1 MARLTDISWEEF
13 ESLPLEAKRP
23 YLENGAIPDTPY
35 HTLFA
40 QQFDRPVLE
49 RLCALANRIRF
60 INKSKEGALYLKGV
74 LAHKRAMLYFSQPSS
89 RTFLSHLAACQ
100 ILGITTG
107 SVRDAATSSEF
118 KGESREDSV
127 RTFSSYF
134 DMIIMRSPEQGLAER
149 MAWELSNSSRS
160 IPIIN
165 AGSGKDQH
173 PTQALL
179 DIYTLMRSFEEK
191 GGLDGR
197 TVVFCGDLM
206 RGRTVRSL
214 SYLLTDFRN
223 VRQVF
228 VAPQEL
234 QVPADVVMILA
245 RRGIDFEVTDNLRES
260 VKSADAVYMT
270 RIQDEWDSSKGASAR
285 IDTSRFKFGAEE
297 LKLLK
302 PDGCLLHP
310 LPRRDEIAVCCDR
323 DPRAMYWRQMRN
335 GMWIRAAL
343 IAATFGFEKDIT
355 IVNFKNRHDS
365 TMEEAYVEVK
375 AKVNCC
381 S

>member
-1 MARLTDISWEEF
+1 MGDLTKIGWEEF
-13 ESLPLEAKRP
+13 SRLSLTDKRP
-23 YLENGAIPDTPY
+23 YLARSEGDGMPY

-40 QQFDRPVLE
+40 QQFDREILE
-49 RLCALANRIRF
+49 RLCKLANRIRF
-60 INKSKEGALYLKGV
+60 INKSKEGALYLKNV

-118 KGESREDSV
+118 KGESHEDSI

-134 DMIIMRSPEQGLAER
+134 DMIIMRSPEQGLAEK
-149 MAWELSNSSRS
+149 MAWELSNSERPV
-160 IPIIN
+160 PILN

-179 DIYTLMRSFEEK
+179 DIYTLIRSFEKK
-191 GGLDGR
+191 GGVDGR
-197 TVVFCGDLM
+197 TVTFCGDLL

-214 SYLLTDFRN
+214 SYLLTNFRD
-223 VRQVF
+223 VKQIF
-228 VAPQEL
+228 VAPDAL
-234 QVPADVVMILA
+234 QVPDDVIAILKEK
-245 RRGIDFEVTDNLRES
+245 G
-260 VKSADAVYMT
+260 VKYEIGGDRKAATQVSDAVYMT
-270 RIQDEWDSSKGASAR
+270 RIQDEWDVAKGESAK

-297 LKLLK
+297 LALLGK
-302 PDGCLLHP
+302 DAIIMHP
-310 LPRRDEIAVCCDR
+310 LPRRDEIATCCDH

-343 IAATFGFEKDIT
+343 IASVFGFERKIMDCG
-355 IVNFKNRHDS
+355 
-365 TMEEAYVEVK
+365 Y
-375 AKVNCC
+375 
-381 S
+381 

>member
-1 MARLTDISWEEF
+1 MKKLTDISWEEF
-13 ESLPLEAKRP
+13 HALPLEAKAP
-23 YLENGAIPDTPY
+23 FLTAEGLDGLPY

-40 QQFDRPVLE
+40 QQFARHELE
-49 RLCALANRIRF
+49 RLCALATRIRF

-100 ILGITTG
+100 LLGITTG

-118 KGESREDSV
+118 KGETKEDSI

-134 DMIIMRSPEQGLAER
+134 DMIIMRCPEQGLAEK
-149 MAWELSNSSRS
+149 MAWELSNSSRPV
-160 IPIIN
+160 PILN

-179 DIYTLMRSFEEK
+179 DIYTLVRSFERF
-191 GGLDGR
+191 GGIDGK
-197 TVVFCGDLM
+197 TVVFCGDLA

-214 SYLLTDFRN
+214 SYLLTNFRG

-228 VAPQEL
+228 VAPKEL
-234 QVPADVVMILA
+234 QVPSDVTGILSEK
-245 RRGIDFEVTDNLRES
+245 GVEYSVTDDLKAAVRE
-260 VKSADAVYMT
+260 ADAVYMT
-270 RIQDEWDSSKGASAR
+270 RIQDEWDAAKGESAK
-285 IDTSRFKFGAEE
+285 IDTSHFKFGAEE
-297 LKLLK
+297 LALLK
-302 PDGCLLHP
+302 PTGVIMHP
-310 LPRRDEIAVCCDR
+310 LPRRDEIATCCDR

-343 IAATFGFEKDIT
+343 IASNFGFESEI
-355 IVNFKNRHDS
+355 
-365 TMEEAYVEVK
+365 M
-375 AKVNCC
+375 NCGY
-381 S
+381 

>member
-1 MARLTDISWEEF
+1 MVKLTEISWDDYSRL
-13 ESLPLEAKRP
+13 SLLEKRP
-23 YLENGAIPDTPY
+23 YLSRWEGDGMPY

-40 QQFDRPVLE
+40 QQFDRPLLE

-100 ILGITTG
+100 LLGITTG

-118 KGESREDSV
+118 KGESKEDSI

-134 DMIIMRSPEQGLAER
+134 DMIIMRSPEQGLAEK
-149 MAWELSNSSRS
+149 MAWELSNSERP
-160 IPIIN
+160 IPILN

-179 DIYTLMRSFEEK
+179 DIYTLMRSFENN
-191 GGLDGR
+191 GGIDGR
-197 TVVFCGDLM
+197 TVVFCGDLL

-214 SYLLTDFRN
+214 SYLLTNFND
-223 VRQVF
+223 VRQIF

-234 QVPADVVMILA
+234 QVPDDVIAILKSK
-245 RRGIDFEVTDNLRES
+245 GVKYEISNDLRAA
-260 VKSADAVYMT
+260 VRVADAVYMT
-270 RIQDEWDSSKGASAR
+270 RIQDEWDQAKGESAK
-285 IDTSRFKFGAEE
+285 IDTSHFKFGAEE

-302 PDGCLLHP
+302 SDGCIMHP
-310 LPRRDEIAVCCDR
+310 LPRRDEIATCCDH

-343 IAATFGFEKDIT
+343 IAAVFGYEKNI
-355 IVNFKNRHDS
+355 
-365 TMEEAYVEVK
+365 M
-375 AKVNCC
+375 NCGY
-381 S
+381 

>member
-1 MARLTDISWEEF
+1 MARLTEIGWEDF
-13 ESLPLEAKRP
+13 HALPLEAKRA
-23 YLENGAIPDTPY
+23 YLERTEGDGMPY

-40 QQFDRPVLE
+40 QQFDRATLE

-60 INKSKEGALYLKGV
+60 INKSKEGALYLKSV

-100 ILGITTG
+100 ILGLTTG

-118 KGESREDSV
+118 KGESHEDSI

-134 DMIIMRSPEQGLAER
+134 DMIIMRSPEQGLAEK
-149 MAWELSNSSRS
+149 MGWELSNSSRP
-160 IPIIN
+160 IPILN

-179 DIYTLMRSFEEK
+179 DIYTLVRSFEEK

-197 TVVFCGDLM
+197 TVVFCGDLL

-214 SYLLTDFRN
+214 SYLLTEFTG
-223 VRQVF
+223 VKQIF
-228 VAPQEL
+228 VAPKEL
-234 QVPADVVMILA
+234 QISDDVTAILDA
-245 RRGIDFEVTDNLRES
+245 KG
-260 VKSADAVYMT
+260 VKYEISGDLKAATAEADAVYMT
-270 RIQDEWDSSKGASAR
+270 RIQDEWDSAKGESAK

-297 LKLLK
+297 LALLK
-302 PDGCLLHP
+302 SDGIIMHP
-310 LPRRDEIAVCCDR
+310 LPRRDEIATCCDR

-343 IAATFGFEKDIT
+343 IAATFGYEREIMDCG
-355 IVNFKNRHDS
+355 
-365 TMEEAYVEVK
+365 Y
-375 AKVNCC
+375 
-381 S
+381 

>member
-1 MARLTDISWEEF
+1 MTRITDISWEEF
-13 ESLPLEAKRP
+13 AALSLAEKSP
-23 YLENGAIPDTPY
+23 YLARYEGDGMPY

-40 QQFDRPVLE
+40 QQFDREILE

-60 INKSKEGALYLKGV
+60 INKSKEGALYLKNV

-118 KGESREDSV
+118 KGESREDSI

-134 DMIIMRSPEQGLAER
+134 DMIIMRSPEQGLAEK
-149 MAWELSNSSRS
+149 MAWELSNSERP
-160 IPIIN
+160 IPILN

-179 DIYTLMRSFEEK
+179 DIYTLVRSFEGK
-191 GGLDGR
+191 GGVDGR
-197 TVVFCGDLM
+197 TVVFCGDLK

-214 SYLLTDFRN
+214 SYLLTNFRD
-223 VRQVF
+223 VKQVF
-228 VAPQEL
+228 VAPDAL
-234 QVPADVVMILA
+234 QVPDDVTAIL
-245 RRGIDFEVTDNLRES
+245 RDKGVRFEIGNDLS
-260 VKSADAVYMT
+260 GAVKIADAVYMT
-270 RIQDEWDSSKGASAR
+270 RIQDEWDESKGESAK

-297 LKLLK
+297 LTLLGK
-302 PDGCLLHP
+302 DSIIMHP
-310 LPRRDEIAVCCDR
+310 LPRRDEIATCCDH

-343 IAATFGFEKDIT
+343 IASVFGFEKT
-355 IVNFKNRHDS
+355 IMDCG
-365 TMEEAYVEVK
+365 Y
-375 AKVNCC
+375 
-381 S
+381 

>member
-1 MARLTDISWEEF
+1 MSKLTEIGWEEF
-13 ESLPLEAKRP
+13 SRLPLEAKRP
-23 YLENGAIPDTPY
+23 YLEREGGDGLPY

-40 QQFDRPVLE
+40 QQFDRRSLE

-60 INKSKEGALYLKGV
+60 ISKSREGALFLKGL
-74 LAHKRAMLYFSQPSS
+74 LAHRRAMLYFSQPSS

-100 ILGITTG
+100 ILGLTTG

-118 KGESREDSV
+118 KGETKEDSI

-134 DMIIMRSPEQGLAER
+134 DMIIMRCPEQGLAEK
-149 MAWELSNSSRS
+149 MAWELSNSHRP
-160 IPIIN
+160 IPILN

-179 DIYTLMRSFEEK
+179 DVYTLARSFER
-191 GGLDGR
+191 GGGIDGK
-197 TVVFCGDLM
+197 TVTFCGDLL

-214 SYLLTDFRN
+214 SYLLTNFRG
-223 VRQVF
+223 VKQVF
-228 VAPQEL
+228 VAPPEL
-234 QVPADVVMILA
+234 QVPDDVVA
-245 RRGIDFEVTDNLRES
+245 VLREKGVDYEVGGS
-260 VKSADAVYMT
+260 LRDAVAASDAVYMT
-270 RIQDEWDSSKGASAR
+270 RIQDEWDSAKGASAK

-302 PDGCLLHP
+302 PTGAILHP
-310 LPRRDEIAVCCDR
+310 LPRRDEIATCCDR

-343 IAATFGFEKDIT
+343 IAATFGCEREIAG
-355 IVNFKNRHDS
+355 S
-365 TMEEAYVEVK
+365 GY
-375 AKVNCC
+375 
-381 S
+381 

>member
-1 MARLTDISWEEF
+1 MAKLTEIGWEAF
-13 ESLPLEAKRP
+13 AALTLDAKRP
-23 YLENGAIPDTPY
+23 YLERSEGDGMPY

-40 QQFDRPVLE
+40 QQFDRALLE

-60 INKSKEGALYLKGV
+60 INKSKEGALYLKSV

-118 KGESREDSV
+118 KGESKEDSI

-134 DMIIMRSPEQGLAER
+134 DMIIMRSPEQGLAEK
-149 MAWELSNSSRS
+149 MAWELSNSDRP
-160 IPIIN
+160 IPILN

-179 DIYTLMRSFEEK
+179 DVYTLVRSFEGK
-191 GGLDGR
+191 GGVDGR
-197 TVVFCGDLM
+197 TVVFCGDLL

-214 SYLLTDFRN
+214 SYLLTNFRG

-228 VAPQEL
+228 VAPPEL
-234 QVPADVVMILA
+234 QVPDDVVAILA
-245 RRGIDFEVTDNLRES
+245 KKGVDFEICGNLRDA
-260 VKSADAVYMT
+260 VKTADAVYMT
-270 RIQDEWDSSKGASAR
+270 RIQDEWDSAKGASAK
-285 IDTSRFKFGAEE
+285 IDTSRFKFGAGE

-302 PDGCLLHP
+302 PDGCIMHP
-310 LPRRDEIAVCCDR
+310 LPRRDEIATCCDR

-343 IAATFGFEKDIT
+343 IAATFGFEKT
-355 IVNFKNRHDS
+355 IMDCG
-365 TMEEAYVEVK
+365 Y
-375 AKVNCC
+375 
-381 S
+381 

>member
-1 MARLTDISWEEF
+1 MANIKEIEWEAF
-13 ESLPLEAKRP
+13 EGLSLAEKKP
-23 YLENGAIPDTPY
+23 YLERGGGDAMPY

-40 QQFDRPVLE
+40 QQFDRSLLE
-49 RLCALANRIRF
+49 RLSALANRIRF
-60 INKSKEGALYLKGV
+60 INKSCEGALYLKSV

-118 KGESREDSV
+118 KGESREDSI

-134 DMIIMRSPEQGLAER
+134 DMIIMRSPEQGLAEK
-149 MAWELSNSSRS
+149 MAWELSNSSRP
-160 IPIIN
+160 IPILN

-179 DIYTLMRSFEEK
+179 DIYTLVRSFETK

-197 TVVFCGDLM
+197 TVTFCGDLL

-214 SYLLTDFRN
+214 SYLLTNFKD
-223 VRQVF
+223 VKQIF
-228 VAPQEL
+228 VAPQAL
-234 QVPADVVMILA
+234 RVPDDVVDVLHEK
-245 RRGIDFEVTDNLRES
+245 GVQFEITEDLKAAVRES
-260 VKSADAVYMT
+260 DAVYMT
-270 RIQDEWDSSKGASAR
+270 RIQDEWDSSKGESAK

-297 LKLLK
+297 LALLK
-302 PDGCLLHP
+302 SDGAIMHP
-310 LPRRDEIAVCCDR
+310 LPRRDEIATCCDR

-343 IAATFGFEKDIT
+343 IAATFGYENEI
-355 IVNFKNRHDS
+355 
-365 TMEEAYVEVK
+365 M
-375 AKVNCC
+375 NCGY
-381 S
+381 

>member
-1 MARLTDISWEEF
+1 MSKMTDISWDGF
-13 ESLPLEAKRP
+13 SALSLTGKRP
-23 YLENGAIPDTPY
+23 YLARPEGDGMPY

-40 QQFDRPVLE
+40 QQFDRELLE

-60 INKSKEGALYLKGV
+60 INKSKEGALYLKNV

-107 SVRDAATSSEF
+107 EVRDAATSSEF
-118 KGESREDSV
+118 KGESREDSI

-134 DMIIMRSPEQGLAER
+134 DMIIMRSPEQGLAEK
-149 MAWELSNSSRS
+149 MAWELSNSSRP
-160 IPIIN
+160 IPILN

-179 DIYTLMRSFEEK
+179 DIYTLIRSFEKK
-191 GGLDGR
+191 GGVDGR
-197 TVVFCGDLM
+197 TVVFCGDLK

-214 SYLLTDFRN
+214 SYLLTNFRD
-223 VRQVF
+223 VKQIF
-228 VAPQEL
+228 VAPDEL
-234 QVPADVVMILA
+234 QVPGDVTAI
-245 RRGIDFEVTDNLRES
+245 LREKG
-260 VKSADAVYMT
+260 VKYEVAGDLKAAVKVADAVYMT
-270 RIQDEWDSSKGASAR
+270 RIQDEWDNAKGESAK

-297 LKLLK
+297 LALLGK
-302 PDGCLLHP
+302 DGVIMHP

-343 IAATFGFEKDIT
+343 IASVFGFEKSIMDCG
-355 IVNFKNRHDS
+355 
-365 TMEEAYVEVK
+365 Y
-375 AKVNCC
+375 
-381 S
+381 